1 MAVIIIFLS
10 DEIRNEMKCF
20 HQQWLIILNVKYTFF
35 SDFKV
40 LLLHSPT
47 QVQTDGL
54 FFFNSFSH
62 FIVFNNTSSMILE
75 TEGLYSVERL
85 SNYPNRACSH
95 AGLSV
100 VRQYCTKNISI
111 MRKLEENQ
119 SLIPIELFTPLLRI
133 LMRGMRSYHEGKL
146 SCGHQASQSAGLGFL

>member
-1 MAVIIIFLS
+1 
-10 DEIRNEMKCF
+10 
-20 HQQWLIILNVKYTFF
+20 
-35 SDFKV
+35 
-40 LLLHSPT
+40 
-47 QVQTDGL
+47 
-54 FFFNSFSH
+54 
-62 FIVFNNTSSMILE
+62 MILE

-85 SNYPNRACSH
+85 SNYPDRACSH

-133 LMRGMRSYHEGKL
+133 LMRGMRSYHEGKRSYHEGKL

>member
-1 MAVIIIFLS
+1 MLSILFFLTL
-10 DEIRNEMKCF
+10 KCF
-20 HQQWLIILNVKYTFF
+20 SFIHLHRSRLMAYFF
-35 SDFKV
+35 
-40 LLLHSPT
+40 L
-47 QVQTDGL
+47 
-54 FFFNSFSH
+54 NSFSH

-85 SNYPNRACSH
+85 SNYPDRACSH

-133 LMRGMRSYHEGKL
+133 LMRGMRSYHEGKRSYHEGKL

>member
-54 FFFNSFSH
+54 FFFKF
-62 FIVFNNTSSMILE
+62 F
-75 TEGLYSVERL
+75 
-85 SNYPNRACSH
+85 
-95 AGLSV
+95 
-100 VRQYCTKNISI
+100 
-111 MRKLEENQ
+111 
-119 SLIPIELFTPLLRI
+119 
-133 LMRGMRSYHEGKL
+133 
-146 SCGHQASQSAGLGFL
+146 